1 MSDPSSAY
9 FDIRNDLADRLLKA
23 SHQLAGVPGRDRAA
37 VLTAALDA
45 VPEAD
50 RLLRPHTTLF
60 ADGDSASS
68 RLAFSCLSAAAT
80 FPAATR
86 DQIADLGALTAVLFG
101 MDDIADSIAGD
112 WSDADVDAFF
122 GRIKGVLSGSEP
134 GGASGE
140 AGPMAAAL
148 SAWRAWCARFRAHP
162 GAAAHT
168 SSLLGQL
175 DLAGAAMALERRWAI
190 GGEPWPGYDRYL
202 ANGGLTILYRTW
214 WAAALGVCGP
224 EPARTEHWAAI
235 EPATALGAECMRLAN
250 DLRTFER
257 ERREGKPNSVLILE
271 RAGTSTE
278 AAVERVSAHIAELN
292 AAFDAELRRL
302 PAELAGVVEGQRR
315 SVAFNGAWYMARDTH
330 AYTVRELAE
339 DARSESHG

>member
-1 MSDPSSAY
+1 MHDASSAY

-23 SHQLAGVPGRDRAA
+23 SHQLAGVPEQDRAA

-50 RLLRPHTTLF
+50 QLLRPHTTLF
-60 ADGDSASS
+60 ADGDSVSS

-80 FPAATR
+80 FPAARR

-112 WSDADVDAFF
+112 WTDADVDAFF
-122 GRIKGVLSGSEP
+122 ARILGVLSGDEP
-134 GGASGE
+134 GGPEDS
-140 AGPMAAAL
+140 GPMGEAL
-148 SAWRAWCARFRAHP
+148 SAWRAWCERFSAHP
-162 GAAAHT
+162 GAEAHVP
-168 SSLLGQL
+168 SLLGQL
-175 DLAGAAMALERRWAI
+175 DLAGRAMALERRWAM
-190 GGEPWPGYDRYL
+190 GGEPWPDYDRYL

-224 EPARTEHWAAI
+224 EPARTEHWAAV

-278 AAVERVSAHIAELN
+278 EAVERVRAHIAELN

-330 AYTVRELAE
+330 AYTVAELAA
-339 DARSESHG
+339 DARSESQS